1 MIKKSFLF
9 TLFILFSISFGI
21 LNYLISPISQK
32 SEPTII
38 FANYETSDP
47 MNFDTNNTLLAAT
60 PNNIN
65 ATPGQ
70 NTDFY
75 TDNSFPQWLTFTL
88 LGSSFILFILGYY
101 LLEFLPIRAVLN
113 LFRKIKNINILFS
126 PGKDVLDWK

>member
-1 MIKKSFLF
+1 MIKKAFLF
-9 TLFILFSISFGI
+9 TFFVLLTISFGI
-21 LNYLISPISQK
+21 FNSLISPVSQK

-47 MNFDTNNTLLAAT
+47 MNFDTNNTLLAVT

-65 ATPGQ
+65 ATSDQ
-70 NTDFY
+70 NADFY

-88 LGSSFILFILGYY
+88 LGFSFIPFILGYY
-101 LLEFLPIRAVLN
+101 LLEFLPVRAVLN
-113 LFRKIKNINILFS
+113 FLRKIKNINILLS

>member
-1 MIKKSFLF
+1 MIKKAFLF
-9 TLFILFSISFGI
+9 TFFVLLTISFGI
-21 LNYLISPISQK
+21 FNSLISPVSQK

-47 MNFDTNNTLLAAT
+47 MNFDTNNTLLAVT

-65 ATPGQ
+65 ATPDQ